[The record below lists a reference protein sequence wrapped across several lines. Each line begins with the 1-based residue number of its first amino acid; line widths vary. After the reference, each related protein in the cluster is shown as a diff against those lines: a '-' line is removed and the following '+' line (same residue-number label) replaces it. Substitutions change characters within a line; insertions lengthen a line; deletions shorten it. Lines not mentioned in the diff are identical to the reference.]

1 MKRKDLFD
9 FTSFFAWTFLNFLA
23 RYAIYVE
30 QNQIYIM
37 LHTHKVNVDANT
49 PLRLKLSNSINL
61 QSVITITTLKFSIW
75 DPTSRLHFALSLP
88 LNRKIFNKAGH
99 ISLDSLIQQVE
110 SCLRMCRE
118 TWSKP
123 FIANFWSS
131 REWNARKNWNIIKM
145 RQVMPLQKCQKDSQ
159 C

>member
-1 MKRKDLFD
+1 MYHVVVYITKISVFYNFHGENVGTVSTK
-9 FTSFFAWTFLNFLA
+9 LNDFLA
-23 RYAIYVE
+23 S
-30 QNQIYIM
+30 
-37 LHTHKVNVDANT
+37 VDANT

-61 QSVITITTLKFSIW
+61 WSVITITTLKFSIW
-75 DPTSRLHFALSLP
+75 DPTSRLHFALACLWIGKSSIKLA
-88 LNRKIFNKAGH
+88 IFHWIHWFNKLRA
-99 ISLDSLIQQVE
+99 

-159 C
+159 WGRLL